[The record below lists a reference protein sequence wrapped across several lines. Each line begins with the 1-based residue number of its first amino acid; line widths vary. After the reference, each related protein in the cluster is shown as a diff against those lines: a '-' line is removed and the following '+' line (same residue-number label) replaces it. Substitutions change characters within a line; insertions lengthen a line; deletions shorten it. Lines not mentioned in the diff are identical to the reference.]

1 MNVHVYYK
9 LLEIIFENRG
19 EKIRLNAVFGNLINL
34 SVSISTD
41 SVLCSVDSKKTSR
54 SNHEDRRFQD
64 FVN

>member
-1 MNVHVYYK
+1 MYMYINYWKSYLK
-9 LLEIIFENRG
+9 TG

-41 SVLCSVDSKKTSR
+41 SVLCSDDSKKTPR

>member
-1 MNVHVYYK
+1 MNVHVYY

-19 EKIRLNAVFGNLINL
+19 EKIRLNAVFGKLINL

-41 SVLCSVDSKKTSR
+41 SVLCSDDSKKTPR